1 MTRYVVLL
9 RGINV
14 GKHRR
19 MPMAD
24 LRDLLVRLGYEDV
37 RTHLQSGN
45 VVLASDDSPAALV
58 RKIEAAIA
66 AELTDGVEVFVR
78 TSAEIADVVAR
89 NPLAKFVDDPSRYH
103 VSFCSA
109 KPAAA
114 ALREMKAVD
123 VGEERFVVLGREI
136 FAWYPGGVQNSPLV
150 KLLSEKRLGV
160 RITARNW
167 NTVTKL
173 LELAG
178 ER

>member
-19 MPMAD
+19 MPMAG
-24 LRDLLVRLGYEDV
+24 LRDLLGRLGYEDV

-45 VVLASDDSPAALV
+45 VVLTSDESPAELA
-58 RKIEAAIA
+58 RKTEAAIA
-66 AELTDGVEVFVR
+66 AELSDGVEVFVR
-78 TSAEIADVVAR
+78 TRAEIADVVAR
-89 NPLAKFVDDPSRYH
+89 NPLAKVVDDPSRYL
-103 VSFCSA
+103 VSFLSA

-114 ALREMKAVD
+114 ALREVKAVD
-123 VGEERFVVLGREI
+123 VREERFVVLGREI
-136 FAWYPGGVQNSPLV
+136 YAWYPGGLQSSQLV

-160 RITARNW
+160 RLTARNW

-173 LELAG
+173 LELAA
-178 ER
+178 E